1 MGCYSLKK
9 GKTGKEAGLV
19 QGGNSRNQ
27 LLSSGGKGELDVEAN
42 GYQLL

>member
-1 MGCYSLKK
+1 MLFIEK

-27 LLSSGGKGELDVEAN
+27 LLSSGGKGELSD
-42 GYQLL
+42 G

>member
-19 QGGNSRNQ
+19 EGNSRNQ

-42 GYQLL
+42 GHQLL